1 MITFTRALSAE
12 FLKLFS
18 TRLWWILAL
27 TLFLYVGLM
36 AGGLGALFGWQLS
49 NPEMAAAAG
58 TESAFPPGMS
68 LPAVIYS
75 MASSIGY
82 VFPVLLGAFAVTGEF
97 RHQTLTP
104 TFLTT
109 PRRGIVLSAKVVSML
124 LVGALFGVIAWVA
137 TVGLGA
143 AALAVFDL
151 ETLLDS
157 SDTWAMIG
165 RGVLA
170 MALWA
175 AVGVGLG
182 ALVPS
187 QVAALIIVIAFTQ
200 FVEPVLR
207 LVSSFNE
214 VTANIARFLPGAAS
228 DALVGASFYTLAM
241 PGGSS
246 DALLWWQGGL
256 VLFAIAIVAT
266 ICGYFTSWRRDVT

>member
-1 MITFTRALSAE
+1 MIFTRALSAE
-12 FLKLFS
+12 FVKLFT

-27 TLFLYVGLM
+27 TLFLYVGAM
-36 AGGLGALFGWQLS
+36 AGGLGALFGWGVS
-49 NPEMAAAAG
+49 NVDASASAG
-58 TESAFPPGMS
+58 VSPLPPG
-68 LPAVIYS
+68 LNLHAVIYS
-75 MASSIGY
+75 MATTIGY

-109 PRRGIVLSAKVVSML
+109 PRRGVVLSAKVVAML
-124 LVGALFGVIAWVA
+124 VVGVGFGVIAWLA

-143 AALAVFDL
+143 AALGAFGL
-151 ETLLDS
+151 ETGLGDS
-157 SDTWAMIG
+157 ETWAMIG

-175 AVGVGLG
+175 AIGVGLG

-200 FVEPVLR
+200 FLEPTLR
-207 LVSSFNE
+207 LAASFND

-228 DALVGASFYTLAM
+228 DTLVGASFYSIAM
-241 PGGSS
+241 PGGGAS
-246 DALLWWQGGL
+246 DPLLWWQGGIIL
-256 VLFAIAIVAT
+256 LAIAIAAT
-266 ICGYFTSWRRDVT
+266 VGGYFTSWRRDVT

>member
-1 MITFTRALSAE
+1 MTFTRALSAE

-27 TLFLYVGLM
+27 TLFLYVGVM
-36 AGGLGALFGWQLS
+36 AGGLGALFGWAS
-49 NPEMAAAAG
+49 TGGDASAAG
-58 TESAFPPGMS
+58 VSPLPPGMN
-68 LPAVIYS
+68 LHAVIYS

-104 TFLTT
+104 TFLAT
-109 PRRGIVLSAKVVSML
+109 PRRGIVLSAKVVAML
-124 LVGALFGVIAWVA
+124 LVGALFGVIAWA
-137 TVGLGA
+137 STVGLGA
-143 AALAVFDL
+143 AALGAFG
-151 ETLLDS
+151 LDTALGS
-157 SDTWAMIG
+157 ADTWAMVG

-200 FVEPVLR
+200 FLEPVLR

-214 VTANIARFLPGAAS
+214 VSANVARFLPGAAS
-228 DALVGASFYTLAM
+228 DSLVGASFYSVAM
-241 PGGSS
+241 PGGS
-246 DALLWWQGGL
+246 AETLLWWQGGL
-256 VLFAIAIVAT
+256 VLLAIAVVTTAA
-266 ICGYFTSWRRDVT
+266 GYFTSWRRDVT

>member
-1 MITFTRALSAE
+1 MTFTRALSAE

-27 TLFLYVGLM
+27 TLFLYVGAM
-36 AGGLGALFGWQLS
+36 AGGLGALFGWVAS
-49 NPEMAAAAG
+49 GGDGSAAG
-58 TESAFPPGMS
+58 VSPLPPGTN
-68 LPAVIYS
+68 LHAVIYS

-104 TFLTT
+104 TFLAT
-109 PRRGIVLSAKVVSML
+109 PRRGIVLAAKVVAML
-124 LVGALFGVIAWVA
+124 VVGALFGVIAWAA

-143 AALAVFDL
+143 AALGSFGLDAAL
-151 ETLLDS
+151 ES
-157 SDTWAMIG
+157 ADTWALIG

-207 LVSSFNE
+207 LAASFND
-214 VTANIARFLPGAAS
+214 VTANVARFLPGAAS
-228 DALVGASFYTLAM
+228 DALVGASFYAIAT
-241 PGGSS
+241 PGGNAE
-246 DALLWWQGGL
+246 ALIWWQGGM
-256 VLFAIAIVAT
+256 VLLAIGVVTTVA
-266 ICGYFTSWRRDVT
+266 GYFTSWRRDVT